1 MAAGRG
7 IERQEERY
15 CMAEREFRLPGSPY
29 EELVNIIVAY
39 GTRDEAARPGDVSKL
54 DSVHQSSVSR
64 NNGFLA
70 QIGVLQGESK
80 KLITRRGRALA
91 LALAR
96 KDGEEI
102 RRNWRAIVATNEFLQ
117 NVISAV
123 KLREGMLYPTVQAYV
138 AHAAG
143 QPRNKPVMTGAG
155 AIVEILKT
163 AGLLREE
170 AGELVA
176 TFDGELDPVDAI
188 AMDELS
194 SETREE
200 EEPFV
205 SATVESGEG
214 PAVKIHLHVQCT
226 ADELEDLAPRL
237 KTLLRELS
245 NP

>member
-1 MAAGRG
+1 
-7 IERQEERY
+7 
-15 CMAEREFRLPGSPY
+15 MAEREFRLPGSPY
-29 EELVNIIVAY
+29 EELVNIIMAY
-39 GTRDEAARPGDVSKL
+39 GTRDEAARTGDVGKL
-54 DSVHQSSVSR
+54 DAVHQSSVSR

-70 QIGVLQGESK
+70 EIGILQGESK
-80 KLITRRGRALA
+80 KLITRQGRALA

-96 KDGEEI
+96 KDRVEI

-117 NVISAV
+117 NVVAAV

-155 AIVEILKT
+155 AIVEILKA

-176 TFDGELDPVDAI
+176 TFDEDFEPEDLV
-188 AMDELS
+188 MEDEPS
-194 SETREE
+194 PEDDEVSE
-200 EEPFV
+200 PIV
-205 SATVESGEG
+205 SATVDAGEG

-226 ADELEDLAPRL
+226 AEEIEDLAPRL
-237 KTLLRELS
+237 KALLRELS
-245 NP
+245 DPWP

>member
-1 MAAGRG
+1 M
-7 IERQEERY
+7 ERQEER
-15 CMAEREFRLPGSPY
+15 CWMAQREFRLPGSSY

-39 GTRDEAARPGDVSKL
+39 GTRDEASRPGDVGKL
-54 DSVHQSSVSR
+54 DAVHQSSVSR
-64 NNGFLA
+64 NNGFLT
-70 QIGVLQGESK
+70 QIGILQGESK

-96 KDGEEI
+96 KDEEEI

-117 NVISAV
+117 NVVAAV

-176 TFDGELDPVDAI
+176 TFDGELEPVEDIAADEFSPESEKDPDP
-188 AMDELS
+188 LL
-194 SETREE
+194 
-200 EEPFV
+200 
-205 SATVESGEG
+205 SATVEAGED
-214 PAVKIHLHVQCT
+214 PAVKIHLHIQCA
-226 ADELEDLAPRL
+226 ADELDDLAPKLRA
-237 KTLLRELS
+237 LLRELS

>member
-1 MAAGRG
+1 M
-7 IERQEERY
+7 ERQEERY
-15 CMAEREFRLPGSPY
+15 WMAEREFRLPGSPY

-39 GTRDEAARPGDVSKL
+39 GTRDEAARPGDVGKL
-54 DSVHQSSVSR
+54 DAVHQSSVSR
-64 NNGFLA
+64 NNGFLT
-70 QIGVLQGESK
+70 QIGILQGESK

-102 RRNWRAIVATNEFLQ
+102 RHNWRAIVATNEFLQ

-155 AIVEILKT
+155 AIVEILKI

-176 TFDGELDPVDAI
+176 TFDGELDQVDAI
-188 AMDELS
+188 SMDELS
-194 SETREE
+194 AEIQEE
-200 EEPFV
+200 EEPVV
-205 SATVESGEG
+205 SATVEAGEG
-214 PAVKIHLHVQCT
+214 LAVKIHLHVQCT
-226 ADELEDLAPRL
+226 ADEIEDLAPRL

>member
-1 MAAGRG
+1 
-7 IERQEERY
+7 
-15 CMAEREFRLPGSPY
+15 MAESEFRLPGSPY

-64 NNGFLA
+64 NNGFLTE
-70 QIGVLQGESK
+70 IGVLQGETK
-80 KLITRRGRALA
+80 KLITRRGRSLA

-96 KDGEEI
+96 KDKEEI
-102 RRNWRAIVATNEFLQ
+102 RRNWRGIVATNEFLQ

-155 AIVEILKT
+155 AIVEILKI

-176 TFDGELDPVDAI
+176 TFEEDFEPEEINYAVDKF
-188 AMDELS
+188 S
-194 SETREE
+194 TETPEE
-200 EEPFV
+200 HEERIV
-205 SATVESGEG
+205 STSVEADDG
-214 PAVKIHLHVQCT
+214 PAVKNHLHVQCT
-226 ADELEDLAPRL
+226 ADEIED
-237 KTLLRELS
+237 
-245 NP
+245 

>member
-1 MAAGRG
+1 M
-7 IERQEERY
+7 ERQEERY
-15 CMAEREFRLPGSPY
+15 WMAEREFRLPGSPY

-39 GTRDEAARPGDVSKL
+39 GTRDEAARPGDVGKL
-54 DSVHQSSVSR
+54 DAVHQSSVSR
-64 NNGFLA
+64 NNGFLT
-70 QIGVLQGESK
+70 QIGILQGESK

-102 RRNWRAIVATNEFLQ
+102 RHNWRAIVATNEFLQ

-155 AIVEILKT
+155 AIVEILKA

-176 TFDGELDPVDAI
+176 TFDGELDPVETI

-194 SETREE
+194 AETREE
-200 EEPFV
+200 EDPVV
-205 SATVESGEG
+205 SATVEAGEG
-214 PAVKIHLHVQCT
+214 AAVKIHLHVQCT
-226 ADELEDLAPRL
+226 ADEIEDLAPRL

>member
-1 MAAGRG
+1 
-7 IERQEERY
+7 
-15 CMAEREFRLPGSPY
+15 MAEREFRLPGSPY

-64 NNGFLA
+64 NNGFLTE
-70 QIGVLQGESK
+70 IGVLQGETK
-80 KLITRRGRALA
+80 KLITRRGRSLA

-96 KDGEEI
+96 KDKEEI
-102 RRNWRAIVATNEFLQ
+102 RRNWREIVATNEFLQ
-117 NVISAV
+117 NVVAAV

-155 AIVEILKT
+155 AIVEILKI

-176 TFDGELDPVDAI
+176 TFDGELDVVEDI
-188 AMDELS
+188 AMEELS
-194 SETREE
+194 TEDAT
-200 EEPFV
+200 EPLL
-205 SATVESGEG
+205 SATVETSED

-226 ADELEDLAPRL
+226 ADDLEDLAPRL
-237 KTLLRELS
+237 RALLRELS
-245 NP
+245 NR

>member
-1 MAAGRG
+1 
-7 IERQEERY
+7 
-15 CMAEREFRLPGSPY
+15 MAESEFRLPGSPY

-64 NNGFLA
+64 NNGFLTE
-70 QIGVLQGESK
+70 IGVLQGETK
-80 KLITRRGRALA
+80 KLITRRGRSLA

-96 KDGEEI
+96 KDKEEI
-102 RRNWRAIVATNEFLQ
+102 RRNWRDIVATNEFLQ
-117 NVISAV
+117 NVVAAV

-155 AIVEILKT
+155 AIVEILKI

-176 TFDGELDPVDAI
+176 TFDGELDVVEDI
-188 AMDELS
+188 AMEELS
-194 SETREE
+194 NEGEA
-200 EEPFV
+200 EPLL
-205 SATVESGEG
+205 SATVETSEG
-214 PAVKIHLHVQCT
+214 PAVKIHVHVQCT
-226 ADELEDLAPRL
+226 ADDLEDLAPRL
-237 KTLLRELS
+237 RALLRELS
-245 NP
+245 NR

>member
-1 MAAGRG
+1 
-7 IERQEERY
+7 
-15 CMAEREFRLPGSPY
+15 MAEREFRLPGSTY

-39 GTRDEAARPGDVSKL
+39 GTRDEAARPGDVGKL

-64 NNGFLA
+64 NNGFLTE
-70 QIGVLQGESK
+70 IGVLQGETK
-80 KLITRRGRALA
+80 KLMTRRGRTLA

-96 KDGEEI
+96 RDREEI
-102 RRNWRAIVATNEFLQ
+102 RKNWRAIVATNEFLQ
-117 NVISAV
+117 NVVSAV

-176 TFDGELDPVDAI
+176 TFDEEFEPEDL
-188 AMDELS
+188 AMEDGSLPEVA
-194 SETREE
+194 EVA
-200 EEPFV
+200 EPTV
-205 SATVESGEG
+205 SVEAGEG

-226 ADELEDLAPRL
+226 ADEIEDLAPRL
-237 KTLLRELS
+237 KALLRELS
-245 NP
+245 DPWPRA

>member
-1 MAAGRG
+1 
-7 IERQEERY
+7 
-15 CMAEREFRLPGSPY
+15 MAEREFRLPGSPY

-64 NNGFLA
+64 NNGFLTE
-70 QIGVLQGESK
+70 IGVLQGETK
-80 KLITRRGRALA
+80 KLITRRGRSLA

-96 KDGEEI
+96 KDKEEI
-102 RRNWRAIVATNEFLQ
+102 RRNWREIVATNEFLQ
-117 NVISAV
+117 NVVAAV

-155 AIVEILKT
+155 AIVEILKI

-176 TFDGELDPVDAI
+176 TFDGELDVVEDI
-188 AMDELS
+188 AMEELS
-194 SETREE
+194 NEE
-200 EEPFV
+200 EAEPLL
-205 SATVESGEG
+205 SATVETSEG

-226 ADELEDLAPRL
+226 ADDLEDLAPRL
-237 KTLLRELS
+237 RALLRELS
-245 NP
+245 NR

>member
-1 MAAGRG
+1 
-7 IERQEERY
+7 
-15 CMAEREFRLPGSPY
+15 MAEREFRLPGSPY

-64 NNGFLA
+64 NNGFLTE
-70 QIGVLQGESK
+70 IGVLQGETK
-80 KLITRRGRALA
+80 KLITRRGRSLA

-96 KDGEEI
+96 KDKEEI
-102 RRNWRAIVATNEFLQ
+102 RRNWREIVATNEFLQ
-117 NVISAV
+117 NVVAAV

-155 AIVEILKT
+155 AIVEILKI

-176 TFDGELDPVDAI
+176 TFDGELDVVEDI
-188 AMDELS
+188 AMEELS
-194 SETREE
+194 TEDAT
-200 EEPFV
+200 EPLL
-205 SATVESGEG
+205 SATVETSED

-226 ADELEDLAPRL
+226 ADDLEDLAPRL
-237 KTLLRELS
+237 RALLRWLS
-245 NP
+245 NR

>member
-1 MAAGRG
+1 
-7 IERQEERY
+7 
-15 CMAEREFRLPGSPY
+15 MAEREFRLPGSPY

-64 NNGFLA
+64 NNGFLVG
-70 QIGVLQGESK
+70 IGVLQGETK

-96 KDGEEI
+96 KDKAEI
-102 RRNWRAIVATNEFLQ
+102 RKNWRAIVATNEFMQ
-117 NVISAV
+117 NVVAAV

-176 TFDGELDPVDAI
+176 TFDGELDPVEELAI
-188 AMDELS
+188 DELS
-194 SETREE
+194 PEETMEE
-200 EEPFV
+200 SADPVV
-205 SATVESGEG
+205 SATVEAGEG

-226 ADELEDLAPRL
+226 ADELEDLAPKL
-237 KTLLRELS
+237 KALLRELS
-245 NP
+245 NT

>member
-1 MAAGRG
+1 
-7 IERQEERY
+7 
-15 CMAEREFRLPGSPY
+15 MAEREFRLPGSPY

-39 GTRDEAARPGDVSKL
+39 GTRDEAARPGDVGKL

-64 NNGFLA
+64 NNGFLTE
-70 QIGVLQGESK
+70 IGVLQGETK

-96 KDGEEI
+96 KDREEI
-102 RRNWRAIVATNEFLQ
+102 RQSWRAIVATNEFLQ
-117 NVISAV
+117 NVVAAV
-123 KLREGMLYPTVQAYV
+123 KLREGMLYPTVQAFI

-170 AGELVA
+170 AEELVA
-176 TFDGELDPVDAI
+176 TFDVKLDPVEDGFATE
-188 AMDELS
+188 ELS
-194 SETREE
+194 DEAVDESE
-200 EEPFV
+200 PV
-205 SATVESGEG
+205 ISATMEAGEG

-226 ADELEDLAPRL
+226 VDDLENLAPRL
-237 KTLLRELS
+237 RALLRGLS
-245 NP
+245 SP